1 MSALDTPAQ
10 VLVVDDE
17 EDLCVLIA
25 MRLEHHGYA
34 VTTESSA
41 RGALELLSREHFD
54 AVILDLRLD
63 EDDGM
68 DVLERIRVHDPDL
81 PVVMLTAHGSI
92 ETAVEAMQRG
102 AYGFL
107 TKPFHDRELIQE
119 LEHALEGSQLRREV
133 ASFRRMMGATS
144 GDQLLLGGSEA
155 ISGVREL
162 LARVAPSDAS
172 VLVSGE
178 SGTGKELAAR
188 SLHVLSTRR
197 DGPFTAVNCAALP
210 ADLLESELFG
220 YVKGAFTGADRDKEG
235 LLAAASGGTL
245 FLDEVGDAPA
255 NVQAKLLRVLQER
268 RFMRIGAVR
277 EEPCDVRVVAA
288 TNHDLR
294 EDVANGRFREDLFY
308 RLHVVP
314 IQMPPLRDRCED
326 VAPLADLFLRRA
338 AQQHGTAR
346 AQLLPDAV
354 HLLTRHTWPGNVREL
369 ANVMMGAVLLAR
381 DGRVGVDE
389 LRAVMPNYEPRE
401 ASARESPR
409 TESTPTHRRAE
420 RDLFEAD
427 DGSLL
432 TMRQAR
438 ERFDRA
444 YLLEVLRRGQGNVS
458 AAARTAERNR
468 TDFHDL
474 LRRHGIDAAA
484 FRDVASNDG

>member
-1 MSALDTPAQ
+1 MTNARAAH

-41 RGALELLSREHFD
+41 RGAIELLSREHFD
-54 AVILDLRLD
+54 VVVLDLRLD
-63 EDDGM
+63 DDDGL
-68 DVLERIRVHDPDL
+68 DVLERMRAQDPDL

-119 LEHALEGSQLRREV
+119 LEHALEGSKLRREV
-133 ASFRRMMGATS
+133 ASFRRMMGSTS
-144 GDQLLLGGSEA
+144 GEQPLLGGSAA
-155 ISGVREL
+155 ITDVRAL
-162 LARVAPSDAS
+162 LGRIAPSDVT
-172 VLVSGE
+172 VLVTGE

-188 SLHVLSTRR
+188 TLHALSPRH
-197 DGPFTAVNCAALP
+197 DKPFVAVNCAALP

-220 YVKGAFTGADRDKEG
+220 YVRGAFTGADRDKDG
-235 LLAAASGGTL
+235 LLTAAHGGTL

-268 RFMRIGAVR
+268 RFMRLGAVR
-277 EEPCDVRVVAA
+277 EEACDVRVVAA
-288 TNHDLR
+288 TNRDLR
-294 EDVANGRFREDLFY
+294 EDVTSGRFREDLFY

-314 IQMPPLRDRCED
+314 VRMPALRERRED
-326 VAPLADLFLRRA
+326 IPPLADLFLRRA
-338 AQQHGTAR
+338 AQQHGTPR

-354 HLLTRHTWPGNVREL
+354 HLLVRHDWPGNVREL

-381 DGRVGVDE
+381 DGRVGAAD
-389 LRAVMPNYEPRE
+389 LMAVMPNC
-401 ASARESPR
+401 ASRAAQPSADRTSPSDADAWL
-409 TESTPTHRRAE
+409 EEEGELPSMRR
-420 RDLFEAD
+420 
-427 DGSLL
+427 
-432 TMRQAR
+432 AR

-444 YLLEVLRRGQGNVS
+444 YLEEVLRRVQGNVS
-458 AAARTAERNR
+458 AAARIAERNR

-474 LRRHGIDAAA
+474 LRRHGIDASA
-484 FRDVASNDG
+484 FRDLASNDG